1 MEPTHRHPDY
11 EQTFTRIA
19 TILDVIAQEQEDHI
33 RRAAETDARLDKLAQ
48 AAQETQRELQEFIA
62 HARERDDETTDKL
75 NGLIQLMD
83 RHVREHDRK

>member
-1 MEPTHRHPDY
+1 MEPTHRHPAY
-11 EQTFTRIA
+11 EETLTRVA
-19 TILDVIAQEQEDHI
+19 TILDVIAQQEDHT
-33 RRAAETDARLDKLAQ
+33 RRAAETDARIDKLAQ

-75 NGLIQLMD
+75 NGLIGLMD